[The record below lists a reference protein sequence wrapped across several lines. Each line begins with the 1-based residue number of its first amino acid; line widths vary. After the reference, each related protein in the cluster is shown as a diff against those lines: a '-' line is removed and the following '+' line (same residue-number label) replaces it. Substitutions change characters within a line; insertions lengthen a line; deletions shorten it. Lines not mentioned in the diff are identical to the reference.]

1 MSKFLA
7 PFIDLKMGYLSK
19 EKNISV
25 RRMEFV
31 NLEQYSVMDPLVLY
45 SVSTLQDHVF
55 QVRFIFGYILFSK
68 WINTIGNIL
77 RFVRDYGRA
86 MKVWIAKQLHV
97 LIIFT
102 TNFDFPIPIYFA
114 IWCHRPLIIQ
124 TKSSVRSNIL

>member
-55 QVRFIFGYILFSK
+55 QVRFIFGYIS
-68 WINTIGNIL
+68 IL
-77 RFVRDYGRA
+77 KMDKHNRKYFEVCERLRA
-86 MKVWIAKQLHV
+86 IHESVNCKPTSCALSSLPQT
-97 LIIFT
+97 LIF
-102 TNFDFPIPIYFA
+102 
-114 IWCHRPLIIQ
+114 
-124 TKSSVRSNIL
+124 